1 MTSKANNVIIK
12 SFKNIYIGEF
22 CGIIRVGWEVNIL
35 GGNEM
40 SKRKMKP
47 REKREIVKLEKKI
60 NRLCD
65 EILTNFENNKE
76 RKFNLQYE
84 SETFWGLAM
93 L

>member
-1 MTSKANNVIIK
+1 
-12 SFKNIYIGEF
+12 
-22 CGIIRVGWEVNIL
+22 
-35 GGNEM
+35 M

-65 EILTNFENNKE
+65 EILTNFEHNKE

>member
-47 REKREIVKLEKKI
+47 REKREIVKLEKNK
-60 NRLCD
+60 L
-65 EILTNFENNKE
+65 ILLFRRSCLK
-76 RKFNLQYE
+76 
-84 SETFWGLAM
+84 M
-93 L
+93 I

>member
-1 MTSKANNVIIK
+1 
-12 SFKNIYIGEF
+12 
-22 CGIIRVGWEVNIL
+22 
-35 GGNEM
+35 M

-84 SETFWGLAM
+84 SETFGGLAM